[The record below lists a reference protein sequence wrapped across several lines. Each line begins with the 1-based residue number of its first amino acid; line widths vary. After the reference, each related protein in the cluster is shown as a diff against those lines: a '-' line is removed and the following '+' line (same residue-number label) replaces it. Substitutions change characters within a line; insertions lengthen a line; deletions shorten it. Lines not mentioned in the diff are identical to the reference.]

1 MPFGQSQGHPGEGTG
16 ERMSLEI
23 PLDLD
28 SVRVKKSERL
38 ATELFPQ
45 IVSTVHAGLSLC
57 QLGEW
62 RLLEHSYVTHI
73 LSVLLLQPISETHS
87 WTYPEVCLPGD
98 SKCSQV
104 DSEAEPS
111 DTHPIL
117 HFSLRTVCF
126 VCVRDSITKSERDGA
141 CVLG

>member
-1 MPFGQSQGHPGEGTG
+1 MPLGQSQGHPGGGTG

-45 IVSTVHAGLSLC
+45 IVSTVHAGLSPC

-62 RLLEHSYVTHI
+62 RLLEHSYVTHSLFSFFSQSLKRTHGYI
-73 LSVLLLQPISETHS
+73 QRCVSWVIPNAVKLTVKLNRQTPTQSFISLYVL
-87 WTYPEVCLPGD
+87 Y
-98 SKCSQV
+98 
-104 DSEAEPS
+104 
-111 DTHPIL
+111 
-117 HFSLRTVCF
+117 
-126 VCVRDSITKSERDGA
+126 
-141 CVLG
+141 VLYV